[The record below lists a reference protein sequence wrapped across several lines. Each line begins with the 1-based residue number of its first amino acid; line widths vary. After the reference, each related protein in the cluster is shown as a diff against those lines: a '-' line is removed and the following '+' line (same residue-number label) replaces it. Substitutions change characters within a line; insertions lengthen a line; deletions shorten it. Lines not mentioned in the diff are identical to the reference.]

1 MKAFLKNY
9 RQSPRKVRLVADLVR
24 GHSVSNVESTLRVL
38 PKRAALPIRKLISS
52 AAASAKASGSK
63 GELFVKE
70 ICVDEGTVLKRFR
83 PVSRGRAH
91 PIKKRTSRIS
101 VVLGERELKT
111 PTIKPKVKK

>member
-1 MKAFLKNY
+1 MKAFLNNY

-24 GHSVSNVESTLRVL
+24 GRPVSVVELALRVL

-52 AAASAKASGSK
+52 AAANAKTSGLK

-70 ICVDEGTVLKRFR
+70 IYVDEGKVLKRRR

-91 PIKKRTSRIS
+91 LIKKRTSRIS
-101 VVLGERELKT
+101 VILGEQES
-111 PTIKPKVKK
+111 KKLTKL